1 MGIMSIRIDDKKR
14 KALKVIAS
22 IEGKTMGGMVSE
34 LIEDY
39 IIKNKKRIAK
49 LSQKAELK
57 ELMTLSEISFAEW
70 DNKDDEI
77 YDKL

>member
-1 MGIMSIRIDDKKR
+1 MGIMSIRIDEKKR

-22 IEGKTMGGMVSE
+22 IEGKTMGGLVSE

-39 IIKNKKRIAK
+39 IVKNKKQIAR
-49 LSQKAELK
+49 LGEEAELK
-57 ELMTLSEISFAEW
+57 ELMKLSEISFSEW
-70 DNKDDEI
+70 DNEDDEI

>member
-22 IEGKTMGGMVSE
+22 IEGKTMGGMVSD

>member
-22 IEGKTMGGMVSE
+22 IEGKTMGGMVSD

-49 LSQKAELK
+49 LSQKAEHK